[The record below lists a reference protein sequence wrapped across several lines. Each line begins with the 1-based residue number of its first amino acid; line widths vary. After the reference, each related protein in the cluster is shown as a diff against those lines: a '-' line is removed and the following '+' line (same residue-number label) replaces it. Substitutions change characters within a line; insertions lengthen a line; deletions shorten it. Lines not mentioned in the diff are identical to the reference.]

1 MVENEMAN
9 DDKKKK
15 KKRQHILDQLHAVI
29 VSRRDADPEKSH
41 TASLFARGTDKICEK
56 IGEEAT
62 ELVIEG
68 VHGRRDG
75 VISESADL
83 VYHML
88 VLWADQGVD
97 PREVWEALDARR
109 TLSGIEEKAKRNS

>member
-1 MVENEMAN
+1 MADTDTAD

-15 KKRQHILDQLHAVI
+15 KKRQHLLDQLYAVI
-29 VSRRDADPEKSH
+29 VSRRDADPEESH
-41 TASLFARGTDKICEK
+41 AASLFARGTDKICEK

-68 VHGRRDG
+68 AHRRRDG

-97 PREVWEALDARR
+97 PREVWEALEARR
-109 TLSGIEEKAKRNS
+109 GLSGIEEKAKRNS